1 MAKGEQLTI
10 SYGNDL
16 ANTHLIQ
23 KYGFVTRDN
32 PLKKIICTLPFHEYE
47 TIAYEESQLK
57 VEHASRNQLAYS

>member
-1 MAKGEQLTI
+1 MTI

-32 PLKKIICTLPFHEYE
+32 PVKKVITNMPFYDFDTITL
-47 TIAYEESQLK
+47 EE
-57 VEHASRNQLAYS
+57 